1 MVTEDSLID
10 GEIFKEGYKKKLS
23 THNDASLYAQ
33 VSIKSF
39 VIIIIVSINSPD
51 MVLKARHSSGHIT
64 SISQ

>member
-10 GEIFKEGYKKKLS
+10 GEICKEGYNKLS

-39 VIIIIVSINSPD
+39 VIIITVSINSPD